1 MFTEQKQ
8 FRGRIDSL
16 EEVRILYISLHCL
29 CRVLVAFE
37 VFLLNP
43 YLPEIL
49 PFNELQQLDNKL
61 TLLEETRAERDA
73 VQKKLNKLEQK
84 FKQRENDSSILI
96 KVIASKFLIIL
107 IFYINHQKLK
117 RQCFQFNTVN
127 LALHV

>member
-1 MFTEQKQ
+1 M
-8 FRGRIDSL
+8 
-16 EEVRILYISLHCL
+16 
-29 CRVLVAFE
+29 
-37 VFLLNP
+37 
-43 YLPEIL
+43 
-49 PFNELQQLDNKL
+49 QQLDNKL

-96 KVIASKFLIIL
+96 KVIASKFLIIF